1 MNSAPL
7 KPAGNL
13 WTPHRRGFCLSLG
26 TSGQERLHLSKMGV
40 SISSFLGYLS
50 ASKKHKDPWFNKK
63 NKLLKNGQW
72 KFFTNIKN
80 RCFII
85 YNKRNKCDFMI
96 NLNQLR
102 QPHLGGVL
110 SSKFKLQNF
119 TSPSRLQVARTFVS
133 GDNARLAIS

>member
-1 MNSAPL
+1 
-7 KPAGNL
+7 
-13 WTPHRRGFCLSLG
+13 
-26 TSGQERLHLSKMGV
+26 
-40 SISSFLGYLS
+40 
-50 ASKKHKDPWFNKK
+50 
-63 NKLLKNGQW
+63 
-72 KFFTNIKN
+72 
-80 RCFII
+80 
-85 YNKRNKCDFMI
+85 MI